1 MSRFKAGAAAGGIAL
16 SRLSGLFR
24 SVLVT
29 NVLGIGLI
37 GDAFAAAQRI
47 PNILQNLLGE
57 GALSA
62 AFVPEYSRLVDEDK
76 EKAGEVAG
84 SFLSFLICL
93 VACITGV
100 AFLAAKPITRIIA
113 WGFTGERFDL
123 TVQLVRI
130 ILVGTSVLVM
140 SAWCLSLLNSHRRFF
155 LIALPDLW

>member
-16 SRLSGLFR
+16 SRLSGLLR

-62 AFVPEYSRLVDEDK
+62 AFVPEYSRLVDED
-76 EKAGEVAG
+76 
-84 SFLSFLICL
+84 
-93 VACITGV
+93 
-100 AFLAAKPITRIIA
+100 
-113 WGFTGERFDL
+113 
-123 TVQLVRI
+123 
-130 ILVGTSVLVM
+130 
-140 SAWCLSLLNSHRRFF
+140 
-155 LIALPDLW
+155 